1 MDNDKRRALGRGLE
15 TLLPAARAA
24 TVAAPVVVAGED
36 LREIP
41 LEDIDRNQYQT
52 RGRIKEESLNELAAS
67 IRASGVMQPVLVRPA
82 RDGRY
87 ELIAGERRWL
97 AAQRAGKKTIPAMVR
112 LVSDQQALEMTIIEN
127 LQREDLGPMDQARA
141 FERLSR
147 EFNLTQEQISQR
159 TGKDR
164 TTISNYVRLLKLPYE
179 VQTEL
184 EHNFKITLSHAKLLM
199 SLDTA
204 EEISTVAEKIVKQEL
219 SVGQTETLIFEM
231 RNPIK
236 RPATPVKPVD
246 PNVREAQRHLEQAL
260 GLKVRIKDRSG
271 RGTILLEYH
280 TLDDFDR
287 VVEMLTAK
295 K

>member
-1 MDNDKRRALGRGLE
+1 MDNDRRRALGRGLE

-24 TVAAPVVVAGED
+24 TATVAAAGDD

-41 LEDIDRNQYQT
+41 VEDIDRNQYQT

-67 IRASGVMQPVLVRPA
+67 IKTSGVMQPVLVRPA

-97 AAQRAGKKTIPAMVR
+97 ASQRAGKKTIPAVVR
-112 LVSDQQALEMTIIEN
+112 AVSDQQALEMTIIEN

-147 EFNLTQEQISQR
+147 EFNLTQEQIAQR

-164 TTISNYVRLLKLPYE
+164 TTIANYIRLLKLPFE

-204 EEISTVAEKIVKQEL
+204 EEIKAVASKIVQQEL

-231 RNPIK
+231 KNPIT
-236 RPATPVKPVD
+236 RPASAAKPVD

>member
-1 MDNDKRRALGRGLE
+1 MDNDRRRALGRGLE

-24 TVAAPVVVAGED
+24 TAAGPAAAAGDD
-36 LREIP
+36 LREI
-41 LEDIDRNQYQT
+41 LVEDIDRNQYQT

-67 IRASGVMQPVLVRPA
+67 IRTSGVMQPVLVRPG

-97 AAQRAGKKTIPAMVR
+97 ASQRAGKKTIPAVVKP
-112 LVSDQQALEMTIIEN
+112 VSDQQALEMTIIEN

-147 EFNLTQEQISQR
+147 EFNLTQEQIAQR

-164 TTISNYVRLLKLPYE
+164 TTISNYIRLLKLPVE
-179 VQTEL
+179 VQMEL

-199 SLDTA
+199 SLNTT
-204 EEISTVAEKIVKQEL
+204 EEIKAVASKIVRQEL

-231 RNPIK
+231 RNPITQ
-236 RPATPVKPVD
+236 PASPAKPVD